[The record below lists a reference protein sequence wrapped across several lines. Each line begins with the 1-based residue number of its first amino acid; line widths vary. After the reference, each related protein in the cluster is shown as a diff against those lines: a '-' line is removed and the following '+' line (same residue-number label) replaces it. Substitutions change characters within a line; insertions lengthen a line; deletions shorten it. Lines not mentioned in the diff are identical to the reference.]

1 MKKRSCRRTDFEQ
14 EQHERAI
21 RVRKMT
27 DAQLCEYLDGLAA
40 GQRPAGPTKEE
51 IINDFL
57 VELGIRREDGIRV
70 SDQTIRKMKT
80 LARCRGFLPEAE
92 GEA

>member
-1 MKKRSCRRTDFEQ
+1 
-14 EQHERAI
+14 
-21 RVRKMT
+21 MT
-27 DAQLCEYLDGLAA
+27 DAQLCEYLDSLAA

-57 VELGIRREDGIRV
+57 VELSIRREDGIRV

>member
-1 MKKRSCRRTDFEQ
+1 
-14 EQHERAI
+14 
-21 RVRKMT
+21 MT
-27 DAQLCEYLDGLAA
+27 DAQLFEYLDSLAA